1 MFIVL
6 NLYKAKN
13 YKRVPGVYEVPN
25 LALHIVPGAYE
36 IPNLV
41 LLIVLYTDMTIK
53 YTFTGGLHY
62 GNLL

>member
-1 MFIVL
+1 
-6 NLYKAKN
+6 
-13 YKRVPGVYEVPN
+13 VPGVYEVPN
-25 LALHIVPGAYE
+25 MALLIVPGAYE
-36 IPNLV
+36 VPNLVLFIVPGPYEVPNLV